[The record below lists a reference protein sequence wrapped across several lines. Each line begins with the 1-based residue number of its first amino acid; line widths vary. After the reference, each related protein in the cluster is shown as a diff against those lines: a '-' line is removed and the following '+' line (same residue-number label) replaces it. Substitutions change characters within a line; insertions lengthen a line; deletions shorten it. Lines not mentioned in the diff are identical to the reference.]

1 MRKCKYCGKAN
12 DKGSTYCIIC
22 GNKLNTTPN
31 FTQEQE
37 KAFYDRIIKKYI
49 KRYNLTSSQQ
59 TTLNEILNHTNF
71 TNKNFYNKI
80 NEIMKDIIV
89 NSLNEKQ
96 TVQTTIS
103 KPNETVKPIEK
114 QQSSS
119 KTDISTVKPK
129 FDYGYDFSKLKQEFN
144 LKIKKLKK
152 LIVEDFTDSKTTQ
165 DYFMAHIDYCEKIF
179 NEKLAIINKIIEFE
193 SDDIEF
199 IENQIENNVEALK
212 LIIEKIND
220 LSNEII
226 ISIGS
231 KNKKEIENVL
241 EEMDNLINSVREYE

>member
-22 GNKLNTTPN
+22 GNKLNSTPN
-31 FTQEQE
+31 FTREQE

-59 TTLNEILNHTNF
+59 NDLNEILNHTNF

-80 NEIMKDIIV
+80 NDIIKDVIV
-89 NSLNEKQ
+89 NSLNKKQ
-96 TVQTTIS
+96 TVQVTTS
-103 KPNETVKPIEK
+103 KPKETIKPIET
-114 QQSSS
+114 QQNSSETVS
-119 KTDISTVKPK
+119 SDVKPK
-129 FDYGYDFSKLKQEFN
+129 FNHGYDFSKLKQEFN

-165 DYFMAHIDYCEKIF
+165 DYFMGHIDYCEKIF

-226 ISIGS
+226 ASIGS
-231 KNKKEIENVL
+231 MNKKEIENVL